1 MLLTILCCFH
11 ASLNDCCQCDRFPSC
26 FWTHWGQSHNY
37 GFKKISA
44 LPYLLS
50 MLIST
55 YAFVPL
61 MYFPISILYLN
72 TSVTWW
78 LDYLFNIWPFTT
90 MRMCPKYIKITK
102 VCSKVWHIQK
112 EPFQNGQSCLAS
124 CLSGEISPNLVT
136 LDSWHKD
143 DDEEEEDPRAVFRK
157 ASFVR
162 LTSVEDGI
170 PFQANHRGIQSSSSN
185 VLTLL
190 PSNMIS
196 SFFLLYP
203 VLKTNRS

>member
-61 MYFPISILYLN
+61 MNFPISILYLN
-72 TSVTWW
+72 NDENVPKIFKIYQSMYKIMPNTKWTLSKWPK
-78 LDYLFNIWPFTT
+78 LFNYMPKWRNFTKFDHT
-90 MRMCPKYIKITK
+90 AEHQIHWKNK
-102 VCSKVWHIQK
+102 
-112 EPFQNGQSCLAS
+112 
-124 CLSGEISPNLVT
+124 
-136 LDSWHKD
+136 
-143 DDEEEEDPRAVFRK
+143 
-157 ASFVR
+157 
-162 LTSVEDGI
+162 
-170 PFQANHRGIQSSSSN
+170 
-185 VLTLL
+185 
-190 PSNMIS
+190 
-196 SFFLLYP
+196 FLLLSNLPFRYKVGFYLLQP
-203 VLKTNRS
+203 LF

>member
-61 MYFPISILYLN
+61 MNFPISILYLN

-90 MRMCPKYIKITK
+90 MRMCPKYIKIYQSMWK
-102 VCSKVWHIQK
+102 IIQN
-112 EPFQNGQSCLAS
+112 EHFQNGRSCLNS
-124 CLSGEISPNLVT
+124 WLSGEILPNLVT
-136 LDSWHKD
+136 LHVCAIHQWQPSMLSMYACSSIEYDRWYI
-143 DDEEEEDPRAVFRK
+143 EIE
-157 ASFVR
+157 SFCNVPMVM
-162 LTSVEDGI
+162 SVIAKCYNFG
-170 PFQANHRGIQSSSSN
+170 R
-185 VLTLL
+185 
-190 PSNMIS
+190 
-196 SFFLLYP
+196 Y
-203 VLKTNRS
+203 

>member
-26 FWTHWGQSHNY
+26 FWTHWCQSHNY

-90 MRMCPKYIKITK
+90 MRMCPKYLKFTK
-102 VCSKVWHIQK
+102 VCTKLCQIQN
-112 EPFQNGQSCLAS
+112 EPFQNGQSCS
-124 CLSGEISPNLVT
+124 TTCLSGEISPNL
-136 LDSWHKD
+136 
-143 DDEEEEDPRAVFRK
+143 
-157 ASFVR
+157 
-162 LTSVEDGI
+162 I
-170 PFQANHRGIQSSSSN
+170 
-185 VLTLL
+185 TLL
-190 PSNMIS
+190 NTKVIG
-196 SFFLLYP
+196 
-203 VLKTNRS
+203 KTNFCCWAIFHSGIRQSEESCHT